1 MVDPNLADFYG
12 RIARIEKARSKGF
25 GFEASGTLGRSYYTY
40 YSRSRRKGRFSIVKP
55 VMVVLLCGFALK
67 GAIHHQIGEE
77 VYATRVAQLQ
87 GGEGF
92 DRLGGYL
99 MQADPVT
106 IFVSTQ
112 IDKTFG
118 YTPIGTDI

>member
-40 YSRSRRKGRFSIVKP
+40 YNRSRRKGRFSVMKP
-55 VMVVLLCGFALK
+55 LMVVLACGFALK
-67 GAIHHQIGEE
+67 GAIHHQIGDEI
-77 VYATRVAQLQ
+77 YATRVAQLS

-92 DRLGGYL
+92 DRLGAYL

-106 IFVSTQ
+106 LFVSHQ

-118 YTPIGTDI
+118 APTMGTDI